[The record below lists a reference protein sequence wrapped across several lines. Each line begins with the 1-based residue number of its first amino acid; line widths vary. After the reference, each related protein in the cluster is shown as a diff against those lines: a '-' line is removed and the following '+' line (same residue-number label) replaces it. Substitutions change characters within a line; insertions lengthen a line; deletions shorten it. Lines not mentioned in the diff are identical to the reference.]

1 MKTNRIFHISVLLN
15 ALLLAV
21 VSFYGCSSGKPNER
35 DFLAK
40 RSNEMNSIVLGDFYK
55 QWENKTF
62 RLGNG
67 ESERSSIPGMSLPG
81 IGSGNGGGAN
91 GAFHGRIG
99 TPISAEATLLDS
111 ALVEAGI
118 NEFAK
123 LSGMSIAEKDDYR
136 NNYVKKFKTSD
147 HIFIWL
153 ELSSSY
159 TEETLDL
166 NRWSFFFE
174 DNKGG
179 QIEPVTV
186 EEYKENNRI
195 FDLHNK
201 KDFAHAENPFGK
213 TSSKTILLWFPLK
226 KYNGAA
232 IIPAEKMSVKIVM
245 YNWNDKTRL
254 DAYVN

>member
-15 ALLLAV
+15 AFLLAA

-35 DFLAK
+35 DFSAK
-40 RSNEMNSIVLGDFYK
+40 RSNEINSIALGDFYK
-55 QWENKTF
+55 EWESKTF

-81 IGSGNGGGAN
+81 IGSGNGASGGAFGGPN
-91 GAFHGRIG
+91 RE
-99 TPISAEATLLDS
+99 PISAEATLLDS
-111 ALVEAGI
+111 ALIEAGI

-123 LSGMSIAEKDDYR
+123 LSGMSIAEKDEYK
-136 NNYVKKFKTSD
+136 NSYVKKFKTSD
-147 HIFIWL
+147 HILIWL

-179 QIEPVTV
+179 QIEPATV
-186 EEYKENNRI
+186 EEYKENDRI

-201 KDFAHAENPFGK
+201 KDFAHGEIDFGK
-213 TSSKTILLWFPLK
+213 TSSKTILLWFPIK
-226 KYNGAA
+226 RYNGAA
-232 IIPAEKMSVKIVM
+232 IIPAEKKSIKIVM
-245 YNWNDKTRL
+245 YNWNYKTRL